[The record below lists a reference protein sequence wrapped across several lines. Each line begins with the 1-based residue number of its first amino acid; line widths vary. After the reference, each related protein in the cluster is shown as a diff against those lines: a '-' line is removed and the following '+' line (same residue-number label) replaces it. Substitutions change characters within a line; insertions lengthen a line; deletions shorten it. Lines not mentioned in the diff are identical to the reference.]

1 MKKIEILGIGCRKC
15 EKTAEVIKKTVI
27 EMGLLEGEDF
37 EMLKVK
43 DPVDIASR
51 GVLMT
56 PGVSIDGKVVC
67 SGKIPGKAL
76 VQSWFK

>member
-1 MKKIEILGIGCRKC
+1 MKKIEILGIGCKKC
-15 EKTAEVIKKTVI
+15 EKTADVIVKTI
-27 EMGLLEGEDF
+27 TEMGLQEGADY

-67 SGKIPGKAL
+67 SGKIPGKSL
-76 VQSWFK
+76 IQSWFE